1 MRENGVRAE
10 ERVHYACDQMFDNA
24 QISMT
29 IKGVSCASPRV
40 TSAKIG
46 EKKSALILETHTHI
60 HTVKPTLLPAYP
72 FAVNLELKIYSKT
85 QLHKAQ
91 TATQQRAN
99 ERHREREGGSGGK
112 CICISR
118 LVSGSGSE
126 CIRPGSLASSQV
138 LQTGISIERYLHI

>member
-60 HTVKPTLLPAYP
+60 HTVKPIHLPAYP
-72 FAVNLELKIYSKT
+72 FT
-85 QLHKAQ
+85 
-91 TATQQRAN
+91 
-99 ERHREREGGSGGK
+99 
-112 CICISR
+112 R
-118 LVSGSGSE
+118 LPVR
-126 CIRPGSLASSQV
+126 C
-138 LQTGISIERYLHI
+138 